1 MAKKK
6 SSNPIEPKDAAVV
19 KPQVV
24 ALAGTEPTVA
34 EAEGLAARLGK
45 GLWGI
50 VGNKTRYSTITQFGG
65 IEYVRYEYRRIP
77 EGFRAEAVNS
87 TFLDV
92 IEVSSEA
99 ETVSGSDVEAL
110 EADGEIS
117 NLENKAEDADVPAD
131 DIAKG

>member
-6 SSNPIEPKDAAVV
+6 SSTQIVHNDDSEM

-24 ALAGTEPTVA
+24 HLAGTQPTEA
-34 EAEGLAARLGK
+34 EADGLASRLGK

-50 VGNKTRYSTITQFGG
+50 VGNKTRYSTVTQFGG

-77 EGFRAEAVNS
+77 EGFRAEAMKS

-92 IEVSSEA
+92 IEVTSEA
-99 ETVSGSDVEAL
+99 ETVSGPDVEAI
-110 EADGEIS
+110 EADVEIS
-117 NLENKAEDADVPAD
+117 NLENQAEDADVPVD
-131 DIAKG
+131 DIPKG